1 MALSVSAWTIN
12 HDKFE
17 VMRLLGNAG
26 VPASAVFDTQELSE
40 DPSLNERGTFVT
52 VDHPVRGPFKLPGFM
67 VKMSDNDLTVKAAPL
82 LGADNEQVY
91 GDVLG
96 ISPERLAELKKQG
109 VV

>member
-1 MALSVSAWTIN
+1 
-12 HDKFE
+12 
-17 VMRLLGNAG
+17 
-26 VPASAVFDTQELSE
+26 
-40 DPSLNERGTFVT
+40 
-52 VDHPVRGPFKLPGFM
+52 
-67 VKMSDNDLTVKAAPL
+67 VKAAPL